1 MLEVS
6 VSELLSKLNSSG
18 VLSCDVKLCCDLLF
32 CDESTLD
39 LLCVNGI
46 NKCEML
52 KARNLLNKDVSKK
65 RGRPRKNESSKSEKS
80 EPKKRGR
87 PRKEKCVVSTENAS
101 DDLIASLVRNAQEIE
116 EEEEEVINVKRQE
129 IDGKMYLISSTNV
142 VYDINTED
150 EIGTFDEQT
159 NKVIL
164 CC

>member
-6 VSELLSKLNSSG
+6 VSALLSKLNSSG
-18 VLSCDVKLCCDLLF
+18 VLSCDVNLCCDLLF
-32 CDESTLD
+32 CDESD
-39 LLCVNGI
+39 LMLKCGNEI

-65 RGRPRKNESSKSEKS
+65 RGRPRKNECSKSEKS

-101 DDLIASLVRNAQEIE
+101 DDLIASLVRNAQEV

-129 IDGKMYLISSTNV
+129 VDGKMYLISSTNIV
-142 VYDINTED
+142 FDINTED
-150 EIGTFDEQT
+150 EIGIYDKAE
-159 NKVIL
+159 NKIVL
-164 CC
+164 CD